1 MLPAAAAT
9 PWSRAAVHPA
19 RGRSRDRSAPER
31 EKRGRENFPLLY
43 KDCNGIAERLIEEVV
58 RRSRDLGV
66 ATLHLHTTDM
76 MAAAVKLYERLGFA
90 RAVEKDFFNGE
101 THVKSYWLR
110 LDEARVG

>member
-1 MLPAAAAT
+1 M
-9 PWSRAAVHPA
+9 
-19 RGRSRDRSAPER
+19 GRFFDHHDFSQYPLDEPFPEL
-31 EKRGRENFPLLY
+31 G
-43 KDCNGIAERLIEEVV
+43 EVG
-58 RRSRDLGV
+58 SNSFGS
-66 ATLHLHTTDM
+66 TTDM